1 MKSTK
6 VSTST
11 SEPPATGL
19 QVRDPD
25 KVRWEMQPLQLAI
38 ARRAFELFE
47 KRGREHGHD
56 WEDWFKAESEFLC
69 PVSIAT
75 SESEDRVSIHA
86 NVLGFTENELHV
98 SIEPRC
104 LAILGKREGTTS
116 QTEAGSIGRADQYP
130 DQILRLIDLTTE
142 VDPGR
147 AVIELQA
154 GMLRFE
160 LPKATKPIQETPTA
174 AA

>member
-1 MKSTK
+1 MKSPK

-11 SEPPATGL
+11 SEPPTTVL
-19 QVRDPD
+19 QMRDPD

-75 SESEDRVSIHA
+75 SESADRISIRA

-98 SIEPRC
+98 SIEPRR
-104 LAILGKREGTTS
+104 LAIFGKRESTTS

-142 VDPGR
+142 IDPGR

-154 GMLRFE
+154 GMLKFE
-160 LPKATKPIQETPTA
+160 LPKAATSHKGTPA

>member
-11 SEPPATGL
+11 SERPTTVL

-47 KRGREHGHD
+47 RRGREHGHD

-69 PVSIAT
+69 PVSIAI
-75 SESEDRVSIHA
+75 SESGDRFSIRA

-98 SIEPRC
+98 SIEPRRI
-104 LAILGKREGTTS
+104 AIFGKREGTTS
-116 QTEAGSIGRADQYP
+116 QTEAGSIGLADQYP
-130 DQILRLIDLTTE
+130 DQLLRLIDLTTE

-154 GMLRFE
+154 GILRFE

>member
-1 MKSTK
+1 MKSPK

-11 SEPPATGL
+11 SEPPATVL
-19 QVRDPD
+19 QVQDPD
-25 KVRWEMQPLQLAI
+25 KVRWEVQPLQLAI

-75 SESEDRVSIHA
+75 SESEDRVSIRA

-98 SIEPRC
+98 SIEPRR
-104 LAILGKREGTTS
+104 LAIFGKRESTIS
-116 QTEAGSIGRADQYP
+116 QTEAGSIGLADQYP

-154 GMLRFE
+154 GMLKFE
-160 LPKATKPIQETPTA
+160 LPKAATSRKGTPA

>member
-6 VSTST
+6 SRST
-11 SEPPATGL
+11 SEPSATLL
-19 QVRDPD
+19 QMRDPD
-25 KVRWEMQPLQLAI
+25 KLRWEMQPLQLAI

-47 KRGREHGHD
+47 KRGREQGHD

-75 SESEDRVSIHA
+75 SESDDRVSIRA

-98 SIEPRC
+98 SVEPRR
-104 LAILGKREGTTS
+104 LAIFGKRERS
-116 QTEAGSIGRADQYP
+116 ASRTEAGSIGLTDQYP
-130 DQILRLIDLTTE
+130 DRILRLIDLTTE
-142 VDPGR
+142 VDPSR
-147 AVIELQA
+147 AVIELES
-154 GMLRFE
+154 GMLKFE
-160 LPKATKPIQETPTA
+160 LPKAATSHKGTLA

>member
-6 VSTST
+6 MSAPTVDPPTALLQSRD
-11 SEPPATGL
+11 SE
-19 QVRDPD
+19 
-25 KVRWEMQPLQLAI
+25 KVRWEMQPVQLAI

-69 PVSIAT
+69 PVSIVT
-75 SESEDRVSIHA
+75 SESEDRVSIRA
-86 NVLGFTENELHV
+86 NVLGFAEDELQV
-98 SIEPRC
+98 SVEPKRV
-104 LAILGKREGTTS
+104 AIVGKRHATTP
-116 QTEAGSIGRADQYP
+116 QVEKRQIERLDLYP

-142 VDPGR
+142 VDPEA

-154 GMLRFE
+154 GMLKFE
-160 LPKATKPIQETPTA
+160 LPKAATSHKGAPA

>member
-1 MKSTK
+1 MKSTEMSAPT
-6 VSTST
+6 V
-11 SEPPATGL
+11 EPPTALL
-19 QVRDPD
+19 QSRDSE
-25 KVRWEMQPLQLAI
+25 KLRWEMQPVQLAI

-75 SESEDRVSIHA
+75 SESEDRVSIRA

-98 SIEPRC
+98 SIEPRR
-104 LAILGKREGTTS
+104 LAILGKREGATS

-154 GMLRFE
+154 GILRFE
-160 LPKATKPIQETPTA
+160 LPKATKQIQETPTA

>member
-6 VSTST
+6 VSTPRP
-11 SEPPATGL
+11 EPPATVL
-19 QVRDPD
+19 QVRDPER
-25 KVRWEMQPLQLAI
+25 VRWEMQPLQLAI

-47 KRGREHGHD
+47 KRGSEHGHD
-56 WEDWFKAESEFLC
+56 WEDWFKAESEFLR

-75 SESEDRVSIHA
+75 SESEDRVSIRA
-86 NVLGFTENELHV
+86 NVLGFTENELQI
-98 SIEPRC
+98 SIEPRR
-104 LAILGKREGTTS
+104 LAILGKKEAGASR
-116 QTEAGSIGRADQYP
+116 TEAGSIRRADQYP
-130 DQILRLIDLTTE
+130 DQILRLIDLTKE
-142 VDPGR
+142 IDPGR

-160 LPKATKPIQETPTA
+160 LPKATKQIQRTPTA

>member
-11 SEPPATGL
+11 SEPSATVL

-47 KRGREHGHD
+47 KRGRGHRPHRGGGL
-56 WEDWFKAESEFLC
+56 KAESEFLC

-75 SESEDRVSIHA
+75 SESEDRVSIRA

-98 SIEPRC
+98 SIEPMR
-104 LAILGKREGTTS
+104 LSILGKRKGTS
-116 QTEAGSIGRADQYP
+116 SRTEAGSIGLADQYP

-142 VDPGR
+142 IDPGR

-154 GMLRFE
+154 GMLKFE
-160 LPKATKPIQETPTA
+160 LPKAATSHKGTA
-174 AA
+174 AAA

>member
-6 VSTST
+6 SRST
-11 SEPPATGL
+11 SEPSATLL
-19 QVRDPD
+19 QMRDPD
-25 KVRWEMQPLQLAI
+25 KLRWEMQPLQLAI

-75 SESEDRVSIHA
+75 SESDDRVSIRA

-98 SIEPRC
+98 SVEPRR
-104 LAILGKREGTTS
+104 LAIFGKRERS
-116 QTEAGSIGRADQYP
+116 ASRTEAGSIGLNDQYP

-142 VDPGR
+142 VDPSR
-147 AVIELQA
+147 AVIELES
-154 GMLRFE
+154 GMLKFE
-160 LPKATKPIQETPTA
+160 LPKAATSHKGTLA